1 MKKGLIILV
10 SLLSLSSMLFAKEVK
25 VKRVGAEKSK
35 DLSGKWNDNDVQ
47 IVCNELI
54 EKCIASPRI
63 ARFESENGR
72 APLVIIGRIKNE
84 SDELLDT
91 SIVAKRLQTAI
102 LNSGVLEFVAS
113 ANERTE
119 IREEKFDQS
128 EYASMETAKA
138 IDNEEGADF
147 MMQGSVRAIVETAGK
162 ESFKTYDVTLTLTN
176 IETNRLVWQEQSTVR
191 KYIKSKKKR

>member
-119 IREEKFDQS
+119 IREEKFDQA

-147 MMQGSVRAIVETAGK
+147 MMQGSVRAIVESAGK
-162 ESFKTYDVTLTLTN
+162 ESFRTYDVTLTLTN

>member
-1 MKKGLIILV
+1 MKKGLIVLI
-10 SLLSLSSMLFAKEVK
+10 SLLSLTSMLFAKEVK
-25 VKRVGAEKSK
+25 VKRVGAEESK

-54 EKCIASPRI
+54 EKCISSPRI

-72 APLVIIGRIKNE
+72 APVVIIGRIKNE

-113 ANERTE
+113 SNERTE
-119 IREEKFDQS
+119 IREEKFDQA
-128 EYASMETAKA
+128 EHASMETAKA

-147 MMQGSVRAIVETAGK
+147 IMQGSVKAIVETAGK

-176 IETNRLVWQEQSTVR
+176 IETNRLVWQEQATVR

>member
-1 MKKGLIILV
+1 
-10 SLLSLSSMLFAKEVK
+10 MLFAKKAK
-25 VKRVGAEKSK
+25 VERVSADESM
-35 DLSGKWNDNDVQ
+35 DLTGKWNDNDVQ

-54 EKCIASPRI
+54 EKCIASPRV
-63 ARFESENGR
+63 ARFEDENGR
-72 APLVIIGRIKNE
+72 APIVIIGRIKNE

-102 LNSGVLEFVAS
+102 LNTGVLEFVAS
-113 ANERTE
+113 SNERNE
-119 IREEKFDQS
+119 LRDEKFDQAEHS
-128 EYASMETAKA
+128 SMETAKS

-147 MMQGSVRAIVETAGK
+147 MMTGSVKTIVETAGK

-176 IETNRLVWQEQSTVR
+176 IETNRLVWQDQSTVR

>member
-113 ANERTE
+113 SNERTE

>member
-113 ANERTE
+113 SNERTE

-147 MMQGSVRAIVETAGK
+147 MMQGSVRAIVESAGK